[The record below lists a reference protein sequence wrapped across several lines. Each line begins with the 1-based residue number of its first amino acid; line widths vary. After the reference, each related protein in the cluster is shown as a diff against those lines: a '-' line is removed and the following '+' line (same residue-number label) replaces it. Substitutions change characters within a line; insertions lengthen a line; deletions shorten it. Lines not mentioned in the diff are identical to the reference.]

1 MYKFT
6 ALLITV
12 LLLGVS
18 LNFAQNARNIVAP
31 KTVVS
36 GNEINQ
42 PAENVQYYNF
52 GPITYSNV
60 YARQLVW
67 TVSNISEL
75 SGRSGSGYDLQSN
88 GSTQQI
94 WYDLNNPGYIHTVF
108 CYSGVD
114 DNAWAD
120 RTSLYFGSIDGG
132 ATWFELGAVPVN
144 NLTTGRS
151 GFPSIIGTSS
161 GQALIANHNNANG
174 HPTRTTI
181 FIDNTGFEY
190 NFTEFNPGTLPNAQG
205 EAIWPKLAISADD
218 HVVFASSISAGDSF
232 YVNTFYNGVFGGWQI
247 Y

>member
-1 MYKFT
+1 MPGI
-6 ALLITV
+6 LLR
-12 LLLGVS
+12 LKL
-18 LNFAQNARNIVAP
+18 
-31 KTVVS
+31 VVS

-52 GPITYSNV
+52 GPITYSHV

-67 TVSNISEL
+67 TVNNISEL

-94 WYDLNNPGYIHTVF
+94 WYDLNNPGYIHAVF

-132 ATWFELGAVPVN
+132 ANWFELGAVPVN
-144 NLTTGRS
+144 NGSTGRS
-151 GFPSIIGTSS
+151 GFPSIIGTSTGS
-161 GQALIANHNNANG
+161 AVISNHNNANG
-174 HPTRTTI
+174 HPTRSTV

-190 NFTEFNPGTLPNAQG
+190 NFTEFDPGTTS
-205 EAIWPKLAISADD
+205 KCSR
-218 HVVFASSISAGDSF
+218 
-232 YVNTFYNGVFGGWQI
+232 
-247 Y
+247 